1 MGNHPDSA
9 RTEFDRWAAAVEALE
24 RPVAT
29 VLIAAIPAQ
38 SAGVRAHLEG
48 ALRDAGVPQEPR
60 HELARRAAEAW
71 RAGPAPTLALALPP
85 DPSAEARVLPIPF
98 TAPELVGEQGARA
111 RYGEP
116 WTEPVRLALL
126 ARPRTVVLFVD
137 AARVRRFD
145 AEGGVVREADAE
157 IRPLDTSD
165 WRPMREE
172 AMGMPGTPAR
182 GGAGTDLF
190 EARTSAWTER
200 FWSRVAEDLARE
212 LTGDPEA
219 RVFVTGGARA
229 VAAFER
235 AWPSASGERL
245 IARPGAPADP
255 DADASVWT
263 EAVARMLEA
272 EEEAREVAALAAVG
286 ARGVI
291 GPAATWT
298 ALRAGRV
305 GLLVLPADREVPAAW
320 DALSQEVRDL
330 PDGLPEGATPDAT
343 VERIDLREHVASHL
357 ERQRTALRFVRG
369 LRADELEARYRGVA
383 GVLRR

>member
-1 MGNHPDSA
+1 MGNRSDSA
-9 RTEFDRWAAAVEALE
+9 RTEFDRWAAAADALE

-38 SAGVRAHLEG
+38 SAGVRALVEA
-48 ALRDAGVPQEPR
+48 ALREAGVPQEPR
-60 HELARRAAEAW
+60 HELARRASEAW
-71 RAGPAPTLALALPP
+71 RAGPAPTLALALSP
-85 DPSAEARVLPIPF
+85 DPGAEAVALPVPF
-98 TAPELVGEQGARA
+98 TAPELVGAYGARA

-116 WTEPVRLALL
+116 WTTPVRLALL
-126 ARPRTVVLFVD
+126 ARPRTVALFVD

-145 AEGGVVREADAE
+145 AEGGVVREVDAA

-182 GGAGTDLF
+182 GGAGTDLY
-190 EARTSAWTER
+190 EARTAVWTER
-200 FWSRVAEDLARE
+200 FWSRVAQDLANE
-212 LTGDPEA
+212 LSGEGEA
-219 RVFVTGGARA
+219 RVFVLGGSRA

-235 AWPSASGERL
+235 AWPAGSADRL
-245 IARPGAPADP
+245 VARPGAPVDP
-255 DADASVWT
+255 DADAGAWT
-263 EAVARMLEA
+263 EAIATMLEA
-272 EEEAREVAALAAVG
+272 EEETREVAALEAV
-286 ARGVI
+286 AERGVV

-305 GLLVLPADREVPAAW
+305 GLLVLPADREVAAAW
-320 DALSQEVRDL
+320 DAATQEVRDL

-357 ERQRTALRFVRG
+357 ERQRTALRFARG
-369 LRADELEARYRGVA
+369 VRADELEARYRGVA